1 MSAFPLRVWAG
12 RWAVCR
18 LASDAAVPEWAT
30 GGARL
35 VVVART
41 ASELSIVAPEER
53 VPAGVQAARGFRVI
67 EVCGP
72 VPFTVVGLMA
82 SLAQALAGA
91 GIGLVPIGTYDTDYL
106 LVQEADVPGAI
117 DALRAAGFRIE

>member
-1 MSAFPLRVWAG
+1 MI
-12 RWAVCR
+12 
-18 LASDAAVPEWAT
+18 
-30 GGARL
+30 
-35 VVVART
+35 VVART

-82 SLAQALAGA
+82 SLAQALAEA
-91 GIGLVPIGTYDTDYL
+91 GIGLVPVGTYDTDYL

>member
-1 MSAFPLRVWAG
+1 MSGFPLRVWAG

-35 VVVART
+35 LVVART

-53 VPAGVQAARGFRVI
+53 VPDGVQAARGFRVI

-82 SLAQALAGA
+82 PLAQALAEA
-91 GIGLVPIGTYDTDYL
+91 GISLLPIGTYDTDYL